1 MKDNESLIGELLAL
15 KDDIAQ
21 HKHLITDDMRDEWN
35 CLKRKTKALEPQLSG
50 TLLSLVKKNDA
61 NDEHHFQGSDAEIK
75 ALLNE
80 FKLFQHRVSL
90 RRMREQVKQPMVSSG

>member
-35 CLKRKTKALEPQLSG
+35 ELKRKTKALEPNLSG
-50 TLLSLVKKNDA
+50 TLLSLVKQNDL
-61 NDEHHFQGSDAEIK
+61 NKTHHFIGSDGEIK
-75 ALLNE
+75 ALLEE
-80 FKLFQHRVSL
+80 FKQFNHRVSL
-90 RRMREQVKQPMVSSG
+90 RRMGNQVQQKISANA